1 MTSTLFSARNRCMN
15 DAGFTLIEALV
26 ALVVLTLGILAMY
39 AMQSGSVRGNVRALQ
54 ITSASAWA
62 ADRMEQ
68 LNGLPYDDDALADRN
83 NDGSGQDAD
92 GNGVDDDD
100 QGLWVDGIA
109 NFGLDRNT
117 AATADYTFTGGL
129 EGFTMHSNIAN
140 DQPMD
145 NMKTIR
151 VILVRNADGQQF
163 VFDYYR
169 AAPL

>member
-1 MTSTLFSARNRCMN
+1 MGMN
-15 DAGFTLIEALV
+15 HGGFTLIESLV
-26 ALVVLTLGILAMY
+26 ALVVLTIGILAMY
-39 AMQSGSVRGNVRALQ
+39 TMQSGSVRGNFRASQ
-54 ITSASAWA
+54 MTSASAWA

-68 LNGLPYDDDALADRN
+68 LNGLPCDDDALADKN
-83 NDGSGQDAD
+83 NDGTGQDAD

-100 QGLWVDGIA
+100 EGLWVDGIA

-129 EGFTMHSNIAN
+129 EGFTMHYNIAN
-140 DQPMD
+140 DQPIE

-151 VILVRNADGQQF
+151 VILVRNADRQQF

-169 AAPL
+169 AASL

>member
-1 MTSTLFSARNRCMN
+1 MSPTPIPARNMGMN
-15 DAGFTLIEALV
+15 AAGFTLIESLV
-26 ALVVLTLGILAMY
+26 ALVVLTIGILAMY
-39 AMQSGSVRGNVRALQ
+39 TMQSGSVRGNVRASQ

-62 ADRMEQ
+62 ADRLEQ
-68 LNGLPYDDDALADRN
+68 LNGLPYDDDALTDRN
-83 NDGSGQDAD
+83 SDGTGQDAD

-117 AATADYTFTGGL
+117 AATADYTFTDGL
-129 EGFTMHSNIAN
+129 EGFTMYSNIAN
-140 DQPMD
+140 DQPID